1 LTTQALHFCPLIS
14 PVSLAV
20 ALATPVFPAFI
31 SNQNCGSLIIRGLKL
46 EPLDINNEA
55 QLLRRF
61 GRKTIAN
68 PYELTV

>member
-1 LTTQALHFCPLIS
+1 LGQPRIRE
-14 PVSLAV
+14 
-20 ALATPVFPAFI
+20 
-31 SNQNCGSLIIRGLKL
+31 IIKA
-46 EPLDINNEA
+46 EQLDINNEA